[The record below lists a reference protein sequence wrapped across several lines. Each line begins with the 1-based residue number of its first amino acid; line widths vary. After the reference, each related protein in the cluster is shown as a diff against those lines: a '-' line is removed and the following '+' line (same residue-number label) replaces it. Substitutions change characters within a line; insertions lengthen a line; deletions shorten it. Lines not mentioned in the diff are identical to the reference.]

1 MLKHELLHPQINAAL
16 GRAGHSAKVLIADGN
31 FPASS
36 ACGPKA
42 EVVSLNLSPGVV
54 NAAQVL
60 RAIVSAVPI
69 ERADVMMYHTEGPFA
84 QPCEPPV
91 WAEFRR
97 IIGDAGLALELTTI
111 ERFEF
116 YRTVSLPD
124 HVLTIQTAEQQ
135 KFGNILLTIGV
146 R

>member
-1 MLKHELLHPQINAAL
+1 MLKHELLHPQINAVL

-60 RAIVSAVPI
+60 RAIVSALPI
-69 ERADVMMYHTEGPFA
+69 EKADVMMYHTEGPFA
-84 QPCEPPV
+84 LPGEPPV
-91 WAEFRR
+91 WSEFRQIFR
-97 IIGDAGLALELTTI
+97 EAKLELELTPI

-116 YRTVSLPD
+116 YRTVSQPD

-135 KFGNILLTIGV
+135 KFGNVLLTIGV